1 MIHNGKESKGR
12 KQFKKIFD
20 LNDPKIGFFY
30 LNPEGPY
37 MVSLQFLS
45 KYWEITESS
54 VKQYYKAVNLKKT
67 SKKTLT
73 LEEKILFKQKLESNG
88 LKWDKTW
95 TLKCI
100 NEENPF
106 ISLNQNIFDYGYSYD
121 FDFNNCSIDSKSFNN
136 SGY

>member
-1 MIHNGKESKGR
+1 MFHNGKESKGS
-12 KQFKKIFD
+12 KQFKKIFE

-30 LNPEGPY
+30 INPEGPY

-73 LEEKILFKQKLESNG
+73 LEDKTLFKQKLECNG

-106 ISLNQNIFDYGYSYD
+106 FSSNHEIFECDYNCD
-121 FDFNNCSIDSKSFNN
+121 FI
-136 SGY
+136 